1 MVRLSDLKTAA
12 EVRAGDM
19 QDSAYRR
26 EYERTRLANDVAIKV
41 LQYRQAHGLSQT
53 ELAALLD
60 MRQPNIARLEAGEHA
75 PTIETLSRLADALK
89 LDFSVDVKPGMLRLR
104 KPSQAAGRRTA
115 ATTVSGRAK
124 ATRSASLSAGGQVA
138 AVAASANASGGS
150 KPKAVNPS
158 NCNASSTPT
167 GKSK

>member
-19 QDSAYRR
+19 QDPAYRR

-41 LQYRQAHGLSQT
+41 LQYRRAHGLSQT

-75 PTIETLSRLADALK
+75 PTIETLSRLADVLK

-104 KPSQAAGRRTA
+104 KPAQAHGARI
-115 ATTVSGRAK
+115 SGRAK
-124 ATRSASLSAGGQVA
+124 PKKPANLPGGRRAATI
-138 AVAASANASGGS
+138 AASVNTSGHVNR
-150 KPKAVNPS
+150 KAPNPS
-158 NCNASSTPT
+158 SPRASATPS
-167 GKSK
+167 GKAR